1 MAKQGIGTTSVTRI
15 HTSVLTGIGTENW
28 DSAGITMD
36 ATSLTLDN
44 EASGN
49 VYAGTISTTTN
60 GQAYFGNYSWGK
72 IVLGPRIAA
81 NSYTY
86 YGEQGFAGIST
97 GDMIFRRPKLRTVG
111 YST

>member
-1 MAKQGIGTTSVTRI
+1 MGIGTTSVTRI

-72 IVLGPRIAA
+72 IVFEERSNTMSFDAYNGA
-81 NSYTY
+81 
-86 YGEQGFAGIST
+86 GVFGIST
-97 GDMIFRRPKLRTVG
+97 SGLVHRWASL
-111 YST
+111 